1 MPDEELARRLGRTLL
16 AIATRRLALGIVSF
30 SRKSGSR
37 AGIPRGRLWTA
48 KEDAPLGKL
57 PDSEIS
63 LRLGRT
69 LSSVRARRKR
79 LGLRDPSKRKPW
91 TAAEVKLL
99 GTAFDVFIARRL
111 GRSEGVVRAHRQ
123 KLGIAAR
130 GRAG

>member
-69 LSSVRARRKR
+69 LNLETSLPAA
-79 LGLRDPSKRKPW
+79 PSP
-91 TAAEVKLL
+91 AMLPPV
-99 GTAFDVFIARRL
+99 G
-111 GRSEGVVRAHRQ
+111 
-123 KLGIAAR
+123 AR
-130 GRAG
+130 GPSTINY